1 MAIRHLAAF
10 AILSA
15 GLLHA
20 SPSKAED
27 FGLATMTCQDWTQ
40 NITDVGQGVP
50 QNPYLYAGLESWVEG
65 YVSGVEVYASIAQN
79 VDVTTNTDGNGMIGW
94 MSNYCSSNPEKEIR
108 LAASIMLSEFTKNGT
123 ITFTK
128 KP

>member
-1 MAIRHLAAF
+1 MSAKVFRKILISMLA
-10 AILSA
+10 
-15 GLLHA
+15 
-20 SPSKAED
+20 
-27 FGLATMTCQDWTQ
+27 W
-40 NITDVGQGVP
+40 N
-50 QNPYLYAGLESWVEG
+50 SWVEG
-65 YVSGVEVYASIAQN
+65 YVSGVEDYASIAQN

-108 LAASIMLSEFTKNGT
+108 SAASMMLSEFTKNGT